1 VNGEDIKRV
10 ANCMH
15 VADDFDGFLTKDAR
29 DCFNDQSLGSVD
41 KATRSSD
48 RDKAFDGAG
57 DKFDEGRFTVLDA
70 LPECPDKR
78 GHRGGDMRDGQDH
91 HRAAVCDK
99 LRASV
104 EAEPADPEHGRT
116 DHYKAGVMGWGG
128 LVSPSSE
135 EDGNHERDQACGLV
149 DDDAAYEVARTCF
162 AEAASVREDAAA
174 PDPFDDRRGTAA
186 SKEKKEWKR

>member
-10 ANCMH
+10 VNCMH

-29 DCFNDQSLGSVD
+29 DCFNDKSLGSVD

-57 DKFDEGRFTVLDA
+57 DKFDEGRFAVLDA
-70 LPECPDKR
+70 LPECPEKR

-104 EAEPADPEHGRT
+104 EAE
-116 DHYKAGVMGWGG
+116 
-128 LVSPSSE
+128 S
-135 EDGNHERDQACGLV
+135 
-149 DDDAAYEVARTCF
+149 
-162 AEAASVREDAAA
+162 ASVREDAAA
-174 PDPFDDRRGTAA
+174 PDPFDDWRGTAA
-186 SKEKKEWKR
+186 SKEKNGVEKVRAKFVR